1 MGRGT
6 APSLVPRPISGAFGD
21 APARCSVPWGP
32 ADGGW
37 LQHRH
42 LFGVARVGG
51 CWELRAGCSVWDT
64 IHMAPAVCGAL
75 RASPSGLRAED
86 QALVHLRWDVNGTV
100 SSEVTR
106 GQQGPALGSWGL
118 GQGEHEVSYLWPP
131 APSSSSSSSACSP
144 CSPRGRRGRPE
155 PGGAPPARGPRR
167 SGGCWAGPRRTGWA
181 AGLRWAPRG
190 RALLWCETPAGSG
203 GGELGRGAE
212 GGGVTHQASRPP
224 HLVVEREE
232 AGPSS
237 PSTSYPITTTTT
249 RGRRFPPA
257 QPQGILQPLRPPAPG
272 PGCPYL
278 RCP

>member
-1 MGRGT
+1 MSNWPGRFPLKNRLVYSSTRPRAAPRWISPSPFISDT
-6 APSLVPRPISGAFGD
+6 APGCPRWAPWPRPLEMPCGERHGPVPRPSSLT
-21 APARCSVPWGP
+21 PSPVPLGTRLW
-32 ADGGW
+32 
-37 LQHRH
+37 
-42 LFGVARVGG
+42 
-51 CWELRAGCSVWDT
+51 CT
-64 IHMAPAVCGAL
+64 
-75 RASPSGLRAED
+75 SPT
-86 QALVHLRWDVNGTV
+86 RWDVSGTV

-106 GQQGPALGSWGL
+106 GQQRPALGSWGL

-144 CSPRGRRGRPE
+144 CSPGGRRGRPE

-167 SGGCWAGPRRTGWA
+167 AGGCWAGPRRTGWA
-181 AGLRWAPRG
+181 AGPRWAPRG

-212 GGGVTHQASRPP
+212 GGGFTHQASWPLD
-224 HLVVEREE
+224 LVVEIEG

-257 QPQGILQPLRPPAPG
+257 QPRGALQPLCPPAPG
-272 PGCPYL
+272 PGRPYL